1 MDVVLPYAINGL
13 LDLFKFFL
21 RLNAGKLHQ
30 LQLNVNVNVPFTI
43 DKEIRSLFA
52 FQGGRI
58 FYLIAIF
65 ASRFTF

>member
-1 MDVVLPYAINGL
+1 MDIVLLYAINGL

-43 DKEIRSLFA
+43 DKDIRSLFA
-52 FQGGRI
+52 FQGDRI

-65 ASRFTF
+65 ASLV

>member
-21 RLNAGKLHQ
+21 RLTAGKLHQ

-52 FQGGRI
+52 FQGDRI

-65 ASRFTF
+65 ASLV

>member
-1 MDVVLPYAINGL
+1 MDVVLLYAINGL

-21 RLNAGKLHQ
+21 RLTAGKLHQ

-52 FQGGRI
+52 FQGDRI

-65 ASRFTF
+65 ASLV